1 MYFLEKYHSV
11 EFFEQHV
18 YKISSQE
25 SNWKI
30 KSSKKMSNQTL
41 GELVKIADKITIDE
55 IKGKKVMLK
64 ISWFDLKGVRKSKKF
79 LLTEKDKIEF

>member
-1 MYFLEKYHSV
+1 
-11 EFFEQHV
+11 
-18 YKISSQE
+18 
-25 SNWKI
+25 
-30 KSSKKMSNQTL
+30 MSNQTL

-55 IKGKKVMLK
+55 IKGKKVTMK

>member
-1 MYFLEKYHSV
+1 
-11 EFFEQHV
+11 
-18 YKISSQE
+18 
-25 SNWKI
+25 
-30 KSSKKMSNQTL
+30 MSNQTI